1 MIVPMKKVHIVALK
15 EDLKPLLSSIQ
26 KSGELMLLASEDI
39 VFEEDAIYEENV
51 IQRTD
56 KSMRFLKK
64 FQEKQ
69 KLFSNYH
76 EVDYE
81 TFVTL
86 DPKRE
91 QMLEQ
96 VEKAEEKLQQLRNEN
111 ESLKE
116 SIHFYDIWKDLDL
129 PLNKLN
135 FSRYV
140 NIHLGFV
147 AGKNVETLKQLIFE
161 TGGECNLFK
170 NTSDGQAVLIA
181 NYVEDE
187 QATMEK
193 VRLLGFNE
201 ITLPQEPFL
210 VADIIARKEKQ
221 LETNEQT
228 ILAIT
233 EEMKS
238 LSKQLTELKLLSDQM
253 ASVSEMKKAP
263 VTKTLSAIYLQGWVR
278 SDRQKTLIKAINE
291 VTDCYDIDFSDPGP
305 EEQPPTV
312 TKNNR
317 FVSAFE
323 TITDMF
329 GKPSPDEVDPN
340 PMMSFWYW
348 IIFGIMMGDVGYGL
362 TMVILF
368 SVLIKLLKPKGN
380 SLKLFKVLMFSGITT
395 MFWGALFGSYFGAT
409 WNPILLEPMKDPL
422 KMLVLSL
429 ILGALHIIS
438 GLLVKVYANIKS
450 KQYFAALVD
459 QGSWILIIV
468 GLGMLFLPKFNQ
480 TGTILLII
488 GAAMIVLFAGRQ
500 NKNIFGRLGSGLY
513 SLYGATS
520 YMSDILSY
528 SRILALSLSTA
539 VIAMVMNMLAGMVQ
553 GSVIGFIFSVVIYL
567 VGHVFNLL
575 MGLLSAY
582 VHASR
587 LQYIEFFGKF
597 YEGGGY
603 EFKPLSLKLNHINQI
618 KEN

>member
-129 PLNKLN
+129 PLDKLN

-253 ASVSEMKKAP
+253 ASVSEMKRAP

-278 SDRQKTLIKAINE
+278 SDRQKILIKAINE

-480 TGTILLII
+480 AGTILLII

-553 GSVIGFIFSVVIYL
+553 GSVIGFIFSIVIYL

>member
-1 MIVPMKKVHIVALK
+1 MKKVHIVALK

-26 KSGELMLLASEDI
+26 KSGELMLLASEEVVLD
-39 VFEEDAIYEENV
+39 EDAIYEENV

-81 TFVTL
+81 TFVTP

-91 QMLEQ
+91 QLLEQ
-96 VEKAEEKLQQLRNEN
+96 VEKAEEKLQQLKNEN

-116 SIHFYDIWKDLDL
+116 SILYYDVWKDLDL
-129 PLNKLN
+129 PLDQLN
-135 FSRYV
+135 RSKYV

-147 AGKNVETLKQLIFE
+147 ETKNVEALKKLISMV
-161 TGGECNLFK
+161 GGECNLFK
-170 NTSDGQAVLIA
+170 NASEGQAVLIA
-181 NYVEDE
+181 NYFEDE
-187 QATMEK
+187 QVTMEK

-201 ITLPQEPFL
+201 ITLQQEPFL
-210 VADIIARKEKQ
+210 AADIIVKKQ
-221 LETNEQT
+221 EQLDSNERI
-228 ILAIT
+228 ILDII

-238 LSKQLTELKLLSDQM
+238 LSKQITELKLLSDQM
-253 ASVSEMKKAP
+253 ATMSEIKKAP
-263 VTKTLSAIYLQGWVR
+263 VTKTVSTVYLQGWAR
-278 SDRQKTLIKAINE
+278 SDHQKSLIKAIE
-291 VTDCYDIDFSDPGP
+291 DVTDCYDIDFRDPTS

-312 TKNNR
+312 TKNNK
-317 FVSAFE
+317 FVTAFE

-329 GKPSPDEVDPN
+329 GRPSPNEVDPN

-348 IIFGIMMGDVGYGL
+348 IIFGIMMADVGYGL
-362 TMVILF
+362 VMIGLF
-368 SVLIKLLKPKGN
+368 TVLIKLMKPKGN
-380 SLKLFKVLMFSGITT
+380 SLKLFKVLLFSGITT
-395 MFWGALFGSYFGAT
+395 AFWGVLFGSYFGAT
-409 WNPILLEPMKDPL
+409 WNPIFLEPMKDPL
-422 KMLVLSL
+422 EMLILSL
-429 ILGALHIIS
+429 IIGGLHVIS
-438 GLLVKVYANIKS
+438 GLVVKIYANIKN

-459 QGSWILIIV
+459 QGSWILIILGV
-468 GLGMLFLPKFNQ
+468 GMLFLPEFSKI
-480 TGTILLII
+480 GTILLIV
-488 GAAMIVLFAGRQ
+488 GAATIVLFAGRK
-500 NKNIFGRLGSGLY
+500 NKNIVGRLGNGLY
-513 SLYGATS
+513 TLYGATS
-520 YMSDILSY
+520 YMGDILSY

-553 GSVIGFIFSVVIYL
+553 GSVIGFIFSIVIYL
-567 VGHVFNLL
+567 VGHIFNLL
-575 MGLLSAY
+575 MGLLSAF

-603 EFKPLSLKLNHINQI
+603 EFKPLSLKLKHINQI

>member
-129 PLNKLN
+129 PLDKLN

-210 VADIIARKEKQ
+210 VADIIA
-221 LETNEQT
+221 
-228 ILAIT
+228 
-233 EEMKS
+233 
-238 LSKQLTELKLLSDQM
+238 
-253 ASVSEMKKAP
+253 
-263 VTKTLSAIYLQGWVR
+263 
-278 SDRQKTLIKAINE
+278 
-291 VTDCYDIDFSDPGP
+291 
-305 EEQPPTV
+305 
-312 TKNNR
+312 
-317 FVSAFE
+317 
-323 TITDMF
+323 
-329 GKPSPDEVDPN
+329 
-340 PMMSFWYW
+340 
-348 IIFGIMMGDVGYGL
+348 
-362 TMVILF
+362 
-368 SVLIKLLKPKGN
+368 
-380 SLKLFKVLMFSGITT
+380 
-395 MFWGALFGSYFGAT
+395 
-409 WNPILLEPMKDPL
+409 
-422 KMLVLSL
+422 
-429 ILGALHIIS
+429 
-438 GLLVKVYANIKS
+438 
-450 KQYFAALVD
+450 
-459 QGSWILIIV
+459 
-468 GLGMLFLPKFNQ
+468 
-480 TGTILLII
+480 
-488 GAAMIVLFAGRQ
+488 
-500 NKNIFGRLGSGLY
+500 
-513 SLYGATS
+513 
-520 YMSDILSY
+520 
-528 SRILALSLSTA
+528 
-539 VIAMVMNMLAGMVQ
+539 
-553 GSVIGFIFSVVIYL
+553 
-567 VGHVFNLL
+567 
-575 MGLLSAY
+575 
-582 VHASR
+582 
-587 LQYIEFFGKF
+587 
-597 YEGGGY
+597 
-603 EFKPLSLKLNHINQI
+603 
-618 KEN
+618 